1 MNVPWAYTLPLVS
14 PRGTPGVIGRI
25 RRVVAGGASGLATAV
40 RARPLIFAAAAVSVV
55 LLDIGLPPLVLSLAR
70 KAVDYFTFNAWLSR
84 LPEFLA
90 DPKVP
95 WRQKLEFIPNLALF
109 WFSSDSPYGGTEWG
123 FAVTVADLARF
134 IAMGLLFGAYFA
146 LWSYGRA
153 HLGGG
158 WRAATTRDGGVAAAL
173 ATVVGFS
180 TGPCS
185 VMGCGAPVMPV
196 LGLAFAGLSSTTIAW
211 MSELSSVATTAV
223 FATMIAGVCY
233 LAWRVREFSAM
244 ATSVVVQPER

>member
-1 MNVPWAYTLPLVS
+1 AYTFGVANQREAS
-14 PRGTPGVIGRI
+14 GVITRI
-25 RRVVAGGASGLATAV
+25 RRALGGGAHGLVAAV
-40 RARPLIFAAAAVSVV
+40 SARPVTFVAAAVSVV
-55 LLDIGLPPLVLSLAR
+55 VHDIGLPPLVVSLAR
-70 KAVDYFTFNAWLSR
+70 KPVDYFTFNAWLSR

-90 DPKVP
+90 DVTVP
-95 WRQKLEFIPNLALF
+95 LGRKLEFLPNLALF
-109 WFSSDSPYGGTEWG
+109 WFTSDSPYGGTEWG

-153 HLGGG
+153 HVGGR
-158 WRAATTRDGGVAAAL
+158 RAKTTRSGGVAAAL

-211 MSELSSVATTAV
+211 MSELSSVATIAV
-223 FATMIAGVCY
+223 FATMIAGVVY
-233 LAWRVREFSAM
+233 LA
-244 ATSVVVQPER
+244 